1 MTKTQKILLTHQHLW
16 GRIPFS
22 VTIEK
27 VWINVKD
34 KKIITIIKDN
44 NTSQEASLGIKE
56 LKIWDRLAEEIIQK
70 NESLFATFLK
80 NSDGPEHSKSST

>member
-1 MTKTQKILLTHQHLW
+1 MTKTQKILLTHQHLR

-56 LKIWDRLAEEIIQK
+56 LKI
-70 NESLFATFLK
+70 
-80 NSDGPEHSKSST
+80 